1 MFWREYL
8 GALVVF
14 KIAKTVTNKVFK
26 QNKEDFTFQEE
37 FIFDIR
43 QL

>member
-14 KIAKTVTNKVFK
+14 KIAKTVTNNVFK
-26 QNKEDFTFQEE
+26 QNKEDFTFHIQ
-37 FIFDIR
+37 F
-43 QL
+43 QK